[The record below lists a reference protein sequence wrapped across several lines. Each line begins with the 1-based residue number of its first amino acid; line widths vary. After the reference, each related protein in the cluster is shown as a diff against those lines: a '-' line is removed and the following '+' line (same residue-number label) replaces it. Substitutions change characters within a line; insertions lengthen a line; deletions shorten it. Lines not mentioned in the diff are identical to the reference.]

1 MPGRFVPSP
10 ALPPAS
16 PGTSYS
22 HASPGNFPS
31 DEPGSARNE
40 RGHLSPTD
48 RSLPDAFRGVQR
60 TSSDHVS
67 SDKTNEP
74 AEPSPPREKSRG
86 SAEAEGG
93 TAKKEQ
99 MAKEAEKEAQ
109 KGEDGEEEQSSGER
123 KGPGEVQK
131 KGAVSGKTG
140 EGGIDG
146 GKGGSGEGE
155 WCEALAG
162 EVCLVACRRP
172 QLLARSERGRGA
184 VCVNI
189 DDELVCGVSCVP
201 RGAVGRGGWVVM
213 GGWSLVGEVY
223 EPYCMDFGPLSLA
236 CIHRY
241 CDTMDRAL
249 QVIGGCVAP
258 ATWVGCGVL
267 RAVDD
272 SWVPAR
278 GALHVVPCT
287 WCPARGALHVVPC
300 TWCPARG
307 ALHVVVRGVTH
318 CVPCHVIRGLA
329 FSCHLMPPHATPCQ
343 PMPPRATPCHPMP
356 FCALRLCVLTC
367 GMQEGRGLSRRVVH
381 VCSSVPHKKANAAL
395 LVSSPS
401 LRSLSAPHR
410 TAPSFSA
417 PHRTAPSSS
426 APHCSLLLCT
436 ALLPPSLL
444 RTAPSFSAP
453 HCSPWVPLLCCDA
466 HATAVAP
473 LAAYLILR
481 HAMPANAAHA
491 VLRPLEPL
499 PPFRDASNGVCTF
512 HISALDCCQALERA
526 QERALIAGFRVGEY
540 ERLEQADLT
549 WMLPGRLL
557 AFSTPADDPA
567 SVMVDA
573 FPTPMLA
580 VAAPLHIP
588 SMPLTCRYLALP
600 LLPFPHSMV
609 PPASAYPGQEGYLT
623 PEDYVQY
630 FRQAGIAAI
639 IRLNR
644 RVYDKRRFTRHGF
657 AFYDLYFPD
666 GGSVKAGGQA
676 PSDGIVRLF
685 AMVEGSKAAQA
696 LQVERFFAVVEG
708 SNGPVAIH
716 CKVLSPPS
724 PLRFASLPSA
734 LTLLGYIAT
743 TPPSA
748 TRGAG
753 ANGGAGGVLPHEALR
768 HDGQRGEGQWGGEDG
783 GICGQVSLADGED
796 WWGKAIAYTRL
807 VRPGS
812 VIGQQQHFLAL
823 MHPRMA
829 RAHGASSDITSGH
842 LHVQCAPLTLV
853 IAMPTP
859 TGASV
864 PVTSRA
870 TPLALPS
877 RTGRKVYART
887 DEQAAAAVADLQ
899 FARHSRSLA
908 RTGSVPVRPGS
919 AGPVRSGSSVSVSL
933 RLPLG
938 RSVSRPG
945 SSSGGAESSMSGGGG
960 GGGEDIGPKRRR
972 QREGGGRERRAASA
986 ATTPRARGGGD
997 GVEGVEEGGG
1007 SGEEGEEGGEGGEEA
1022 GGVGVRE
1029 SGAWVRLRRLGGS
1042 MRMPFDS
1049 FALSLSSSPALR
1061 RPISKSASMS
1071 PYTPMP
1077 PIIPMTPHAPMLVS
1091 HASSALHPGM
1101 ASPEPRHVRAA
1112 RRLRLRGVWG
1122 AADAMRIGGNVGKEA
1137 GEGGGDAGEV
1147 RVAEGGCGAGDGEGG
1162 VRCGDGECSAVE
1174 DGAAVREA
1182 ECVGEEG
1189 AGAAD
1194 GMGGGRVGESAGV
1207 SASVGASESVG
1218 VSVQAEED
1226 PSVLAF
1232 ASRLDSAAQ
1241 AAPIETV
1248 ASGHEGLVAAAAV
1261 AIEKGGPEAAAMA
1274 PDSERAQTS
1283 ASAAAAAAAAEGM
1296 GVGRKTHSRAASW
1309 LGLSFCG
1316 LLPCQPTRPPPSPS
1330 SSLSLSPPTSPGPS
1344 LPPTSLAA
1352 AGPTGTRTAAV
1363 NPHGS
1368 PLPVTAAPLQACPP
1382 CSAAGA
1388 AERRGDAEGAAEEPV
1403 VEAVGSAGAS
1413 AGLSLGDREEHS
1425 GTATDQ
1431 YTPADAAPT
1440 PGVAGTHE
1448 YTPAD
1453 ADLAPRFGRTQA
1465 AGVQGA
1471 GGQQAGGPS
1480 STVVRVINAGGQPR
1494 KVVVPAGQEG
1504 RGRGVN
1510 VESGLRGVGGHAQA
1524 VSVAKF
1530 GAVQGGRFRLGVRR

>member
-16 PGTSYS
+16 LGTSYS

-67 SDKTNEP
+67 SDKTNEA

-146 GKGGSGEGE
+146 GKGGSREGE

-258 ATWVGCGVL
+258 ATWVGCAVL

-278 GALHVVPCT
+278 GALHVVSLI
-287 WCPARGALHVVPC
+287 A
-300 TWCPARG
+300 
-307 ALHVVVRGVTH
+307 
-318 CVPCHVIRGLA
+318 CHAMSSEASPSLA
-329 FSCHLMPPHATPCQ
+329 TS
-343 PMPPRATPCHPMP
+343 CHPMP
-356 FCALRLCVLTC
+356 P
-367 GMQEGRGLSRRVVH
+367 H
-381 VCSSVPHKKANAAL
+381 VNPCHPVPPLAIQCH
-395 LVSSPS
+395 
-401 LRSLSAPHR
+401 
-410 TAPSFSA
+410 F
-417 PHRTAPSSS
+417 
-426 APHCSLLLCT
+426 
-436 ALLPPSLL
+436 
-444 RTAPSFSAP
+444 
-453 HCSPWVPLLCCDA
+453 VPFGS
-466 HATAVAP
+466 

-666 GGSVKAGGQA
+666 GGA
-676 PSDGIVRLF
+676 PSDGI
-685 AMVEGSKAAQA
+685 
-696 LQVERFFAVVEG
+696 VERFFAVVEG

-716 CKVLSPPS
+716 CK
-724 PLRFASLPSA
+724 AG
-734 LTLLGYIAT
+734 LGRT
-743 TPPSA
+743 
-748 TRGAG
+748 
-753 ANGGAGGVLPHEALR
+753 GVLVGCYLMKH
-768 HDGQRGEGQWGGEDG
+768 
-783 GICGQVSLADGED
+783 CGMTARE
-796 WWGKAIAYTRL
+796 AIAYTRL

-829 RAHGASSDITSGH
+829 RAGEEFRCKTRTLSPFSPRTTTTSTAPGNPPPVHPHAHASS
-842 LHVQCAPLTLV
+842 
-853 IAMPTP
+853 
-859 TGASV
+859 
-864 PVTSRA
+864 
-870 TPLALPS
+870 LALPS

-919 AGPVRSGSSVSVSL
+919 VGPVRSGSSVSASL

-960 GGGEDIGPKRRR
+960 GGGEGIGPKRRR

-986 ATTPRARGGGD
+986 ATTPRAHRGGD

-1077 PIIPMTPHAPMLVS
+1077 PITPMTPHAPMPVS
-1091 HASSALHPGM
+1091 HASSALHRGM

-1122 AADAMRIGGNVGKEA
+1122 AADGMRIGGNVGKEA

-1147 RVAEGGCGAGDGEGG
+1147 RVAEGGCGAGDWEGG

-1261 AIEKGGPEAAAMA
+1261 ALEKGGPEAAAMA

>member
-1 MPGRFVPSP
+1 MTVAAMPGRFVPSP

-16 PGTSYS
+16 PGTRYS
-22 HASPGNFPS
+22 LASPGNFHS
-31 DEPGSARNE
+31 DEPSSARNE
-40 RGHLSPTD
+40 RGHLSLTD
-48 RSLPDAFRGVQR
+48 CSLPEALRGAQR
-60 TSSDHVS
+60 TTSGHVS
-67 SDKTNEP
+67 SDKTNE
-74 AEPSPPREKSRG
+74 AAQSSPPLEKSRG

-93 TAKKEQ
+93 SAKVEQ
-99 MAKEAEKEAQ
+99 MAEAAEKEPQ
-109 KGEDGEEEQSSGER
+109 KGEDGGEEQSSGER
-123 KGPGEVQK
+123 KGPGEGQK
-131 KGAVSGKTG
+131 EGEVSKKAG
-140 EGGIDG
+140 EEGSGG

-155 WCEALAG
+155 WCEALGG
-162 EVCLVACRRP
+162 EVWLVACKRP

-189 DDELVCGVSCVP
+189 DDELV
-201 RGAVGRGGWVVM
+201 
-213 GGWSLVGEVY
+213 Y
-223 EPYCMDFGPLSLA
+223 EPYCMDFGPLSVA

-249 QVIGGCVAP
+249 Q
-258 ATWVGCGVL
+258 
-267 RAVDD
+267 
-272 SWVPAR
+272 
-278 GALHVVPCT
+278 
-287 WCPARGALHVVPC
+287 
-300 TWCPARG
+300 
-307 ALHVVVRGVTH
+307 
-318 CVPCHVIRGLA
+318 
-329 FSCHLMPPHATPCQ
+329 
-343 PMPPRATPCHPMP
+343 
-356 FCALRLCVLTC
+356 
-367 GMQEGRGLSRRVVH
+367 EGRGLSRKVVH
-381 VCSSVPHKKANAAL
+381 VCSSALHKKANAAL
-395 LVSSPS
+395 L
-401 LRSLSAPHR
+401 
-410 TAPSFSA
+410 
-417 PHRTAPSSS
+417 
-426 APHCSLLLCT
+426 
-436 ALLPPSLL
+436 
-444 RTAPSFSAP
+444 
-453 HCSPWVPLLCCDA
+453 
-466 HATAVAP
+466 

-481 HAMPANAAHA
+481 HAMPADAAHA

-499 PPFRDASNGVCTF
+499 PPFRDASNGACTF
-512 HISALDCCQALERA
+512 HITALDCCQALERA
-526 QERALIAGFRVGEY
+526 QKGGLITGFRVGEY

-567 SVMVDA
+567 SVM
-573 FPTPMLA
+573 
-580 VAAPLHIP
+580 
-588 SMPLTCRYLALP
+588 
-600 LLPFPHSMV
+600 
-609 PPASAYPGQEGYLT
+609 EGYLT

-666 GGSVKAGGQA
+666 GGA
-676 PSDGIVRLF
+676 PSDGI
-685 AMVEGSKAAQA
+685 
-696 LQVERFFAVVEG
+696 VERFFAVVEG

-716 CKVLSPPS
+716 CK
-724 PLRFASLPSA
+724 AG
-734 LTLLGYIAT
+734 LGRT
-743 TPPSA
+743 
-748 TRGAG
+748 
-753 ANGGAGGVLPHEALR
+753 GVLVGCYLMKH
-768 HDGQRGEGQWGGEDG
+768 
-783 GICGQVSLADGED
+783 CGMTARE
-796 WWGKAIAYTRL
+796 AIAYTRL

-829 RAHGASSDITSGH
+829 RALAKPCLHFGHSHRLSLALPPTHTPLPPMRASLSNALSALSSSQGEEFRRKTRALSPFSPRTTTTTTTSTAPGNLPPVLPRAHASS
-842 LHVQCAPLTLV
+842 
-853 IAMPTP
+853 
-859 TGASV
+859 
-864 PVTSRA
+864 
-870 TPLALPS
+870 LAVPS

-908 RTGSVPVRPGS
+908 RAGSVPVRPGSAGPARSGS
-919 AGPVRSGSSVSVSL
+919 AGPVRSGSSVSL
-933 RLPLG
+933 RLSLG
-938 RSVSRPG
+938 RSVSRLG

-960 GGGEDIGPKRRR
+960 GGGEGIGPKRRR

-986 ATTPRARGGGD
+986 ATTPRACGD
-997 GVEGVEEGGG
+997 GDGAEGAEEGGG
-1007 SGEEGEEGGEGGEEA
+1007 SGEEGERGGGGGEEG

-1049 FALSLSSSPALR
+1049 LALSLSSSPAVR

-1077 PIIPMTPHAPMLVS
+1077 PITPTTPHVPMPVS

-1122 AADAMRIGGNVGKEA
+1122 AADGMRIGGEVGKEA

-1147 RVAEGGCGAGDGEGG
+1147 RVGEGGCGVTDGEGG

-1174 DGAAVREA
+1174 GDASAREA
-1182 ECVGEEG
+1182 ERAGEEVSS
-1189 AGAAD
+1189 AAD
-1194 GMGGGRVGESAGV
+1194 VMRERDRESVGV
-1207 SASVGASESVG
+1207 SASVGASVRA
-1218 VSVQAEED
+1218 AED
-1226 PSVLAF
+1226 
-1232 ASRLDSAAQ
+1232 ASAVAMRLDSASPVVAQ
-1241 AAPIETV
+1241 VAALAAPIETV
-1248 ASGHEGLVAAAAV
+1248 ASDLEGPVAVAAV
-1261 AIEKGGPEAAAMA
+1261 A
-1274 PDSERAQTS
+1274 PDSERPKA
-1283 ASAAAAAAAAEGM
+1283 AEAAAAGGM
-1296 GVGRKTHSRAASW
+1296 GASRKSHSRAASW

-1316 LLPCQPTRPPPSPS
+1316 LLPCQPARPPPSPS

-1344 LPPTSLAA
+1344 LPPTSVAA
-1352 AGPTGTRTAAV
+1352 AGPTATRTASV
-1363 NPHGS
+1363 SPHGS
-1368 PLPVTAAPLQACPP
+1368 PLPTTAAPLRACPP
-1382 CSAAGA
+1382 CSTAGA
-1388 AERRGDAEGAAEEPV
+1388 ADVRGPAEGAAEDPV
-1403 VEAVGSAGAS
+1403 VEAGGAEVS
-1413 AGLSLGDREEHS
+1413 EGLSPGDREGHS
-1425 GTATDQ
+1425 GTATGQ
-1431 YTPADAAPT
+1431 YTPADAVPT

-1471 GGQQAGGPS
+1471 GGEQAGGPS

>member
-16 PGTSYS
+16 LGTSYS

-67 SDKTNEP
+67 SDKTNEA

-146 GKGGSGEGE
+146 GKGGSREGE

-189 DDELVCGVSCVP
+189 DDELVCGVSCSGNRAVSERG
-201 RGAVGRGGWVVM
+201 RGAVCVNINEELVRGACHVALWRCGAWGVGHGGRGGSV
-213 GGWSLVGEVY
+213 VY

-258 ATWVGCGVL
+258 ATWVGCAVL

-278 GALHVVPCT
+278 GALHV
-287 WCPARGALHVVPC
+287 
-300 TWCPARG
+300 
-307 ALHVVVRGVTH
+307 
-318 CVPCHVIRGLA
+318 
-329 FSCHLMPPHATPCQ
+329 
-343 PMPPRATPCHPMP
+343 
-356 FCALRLCVLTC
+356 
-367 GMQEGRGLSRRVVH
+367 EGRGLSRRVVH
-381 VCSSVPHKKANAAL
+381 VCSSAPHKKANAAL
-395 LVSSPS
+395 L
-401 LRSLSAPHR
+401 
-410 TAPSFSA
+410 
-417 PHRTAPSSS
+417 
-426 APHCSLLLCT
+426 
-436 ALLPPSLL
+436 
-444 RTAPSFSAP
+444 
-453 HCSPWVPLLCCDA
+453 
-466 HATAVAP
+466 

-567 SVMVDA
+567 SVM
-573 FPTPMLA
+573 
-580 VAAPLHIP
+580 
-588 SMPLTCRYLALP
+588 
-600 LLPFPHSMV
+600 
-609 PPASAYPGQEGYLT
+609 EGYLT

-666 GGSVKAGGQA
+666 GGSVKAGGQSVA

-696 LQVERFFAVVEG
+696 LQGAAVPLPPLPPPSPHQSPLGRHSGALLCCGGGQQRARGHPLQGAVAPFPTPLCIAAFSTHAAWLYCNNPSFCHAFIVRSSSLNHCTALDPITPMRSLSLLPLLLLSLA
-708 SNGPVAIH
+708 SNHLPKLA
-716 CKVLSPPS
+716 LLPSSLLPPS
-724 PLRFASLPSA
+724 PLRCCCSPLPHCAAAAPPFPIA
-734 LTLLGYIAT
+734 LLLL
-743 TPPSA
+743 PQ
-748 TRGAG
+748 AG
-753 ANGGAGGVLPHEALR
+753 LGRTGVLVGCYLMKHCGMTAREVRGSGEVRTVGLVGKADEGSFGER
-768 HDGQRGEGQWGGEDG
+768 AVIGESAGQMSSQHAMP
-783 GICGQVSLADGED
+783 LLL
-796 WWGKAIAYTRL
+796 AIAYTRL

-864 PVTSRA
+864 PGEEFRCKTRTLSPFSPRTTTTSTA
-870 TPLALPS
+870 PGNPPPVHPHAHASSLALPS

-919 AGPVRSGSSVSVSL
+919 VGPVRSGSSVSASL

-960 GGGEDIGPKRRR
+960 GGGEGIGPKRRR

-986 ATTPRARGGGD
+986 ATTPRAHRGGD

-1077 PIIPMTPHAPMLVS
+1077 PITPMTPHAPMPVS
-1091 HASSALHPGM
+1091 HASSALHRGM

-1122 AADAMRIGGNVGKEA
+1122 AADGMRIGGNVGKEA

-1147 RVAEGGCGAGDGEGG
+1147 RVAEGRLWCRGLEGG

-1261 AIEKGGPEAAAMA
+1261 ALEKGGPEAAAMA

-1453 ADLAPRFGRTQA
+1453 ADLAPR
-1465 AGVQGA
+1465 
-1471 GGQQAGGPS
+1471 
-1480 STVVRVINAGGQPR
+1480 

>member
-16 PGTSYS
+16 LGTSYS

-67 SDKTNEP
+67 SDKTNEA

-146 GKGGSGEGE
+146 GKGGSREGE

-189 DDELVCGVSCVP
+189 DDELVCGVSCSGNRAVSERG
-201 RGAVGRGGWVVM
+201 RGAVCVNINEELVRGACHVALWRCGAWGVGHGGRGGSV
-213 GGWSLVGEVY
+213 VY

-258 ATWVGCGVL
+258 ATWVGCAVL

-278 GALHVVPCT
+278 GALHV
-287 WCPARGALHVVPC
+287 
-300 TWCPARG
+300 
-307 ALHVVVRGVTH
+307 
-318 CVPCHVIRGLA
+318 
-329 FSCHLMPPHATPCQ
+329 
-343 PMPPRATPCHPMP
+343 
-356 FCALRLCVLTC
+356 
-367 GMQEGRGLSRRVVH
+367 EGRGLSRRVVH
-381 VCSSVPHKKANAAL
+381 VCSSAPHKKANAAL
-395 LVSSPS
+395 L
-401 LRSLSAPHR
+401 
-410 TAPSFSA
+410 
-417 PHRTAPSSS
+417 
-426 APHCSLLLCT
+426 
-436 ALLPPSLL
+436 
-444 RTAPSFSAP
+444 
-453 HCSPWVPLLCCDA
+453 
-466 HATAVAP
+466 

-567 SVMVDA
+567 SVMVGA
-573 FPTPMLA
+573 LVA
-580 VAAPLHIP
+580 V
-588 SMPLTCRYLALP
+588 M
-600 LLPFPHSMV
+600 
-609 PPASAYPGQEGYLT
+609 EGYLT

-666 GGSVKAGGQA
+666 GGA
-676 PSDGIVRLF
+676 PSDGI
-685 AMVEGSKAAQA
+685 
-696 LQVERFFAVVEG
+696 VERFFAVVEG

-716 CKVLSPPS
+716 CK
-724 PLRFASLPSA
+724 AG
-734 LTLLGYIAT
+734 LGRT
-743 TPPSA
+743 
-748 TRGAG
+748 
-753 ANGGAGGVLPHEALR
+753 GVLVGCYLMKH
-768 HDGQRGEGQWGGEDG
+768 
-783 GICGQVSLADGED
+783 CGMTARE
-796 WWGKAIAYTRL
+796 AIAYTRL

-829 RAHGASSDITSGH
+829 RAGEEFRCKTRTLSPFSPRTTTTSTAPGNPPPVHPHAHASS
-842 LHVQCAPLTLV
+842 
-853 IAMPTP
+853 
-859 TGASV
+859 
-864 PVTSRA
+864 
-870 TPLALPS
+870 LALPS

-919 AGPVRSGSSVSVSL
+919 VGPVRSGSSVSASL

-960 GGGEDIGPKRRR
+960 GGGEGIGPKRRR

-986 ATTPRARGGGD
+986 ATTPRAHRGGD

-1077 PIIPMTPHAPMLVS
+1077 PITPMTPHAPMPVS
-1091 HASSALHPGM
+1091 HASSALHRGM

-1122 AADAMRIGGNVGKEA
+1122 AADGMRIGGNVGKEA

-1147 RVAEGGCGAGDGEGG
+1147 RVAEGGCGAGDWEGG

-1283 ASAAAAAAAAEGM
+1283 ASAAAAAAAAAEGM
-1296 GVGRKTHSRAASW
+1296 GGPQAHV
-1309 LGLSFCG
+1309 
-1316 LLPCQPTRPPPSPS
+1316 QP
-1330 SSLSLSPPTSPGPS
+1330 
-1344 LPPTSLAA
+1344 
-1352 AGPTGTRTAAV
+1352 
-1363 NPHGS
+1363 
-1368 PLPVTAAPLQACPP
+1368 Q
-1382 CSAAGA
+1382 
-1388 AERRGDAEGAAEEPV
+1388 
-1403 VEAVGSAGAS
+1403 
-1413 AGLSLGDREEHS
+1413 
-1425 GTATDQ
+1425 
-1431 YTPADAAPT
+1431 
-1440 PGVAGTHE
+1440 
-1448 YTPAD
+1448 
-1453 ADLAPRFGRTQA
+1453 
-1465 AGVQGA
+1465 
-1471 GGQQAGGPS
+1471 
-1480 STVVRVINAGGQPR
+1480 
-1494 KVVVPAGQEG
+1494 
-1504 RGRGVN
+1504 
-1510 VESGLRGVGGHAQA
+1510 
-1524 VSVAKF
+1524 
-1530 GAVQGGRFRLGVRR
+1530 